1 MDSTVRS
8 LFVVALGGNAVSP
21 PRGGLTFAVER
32 GLIERAIA
40 ELAPLAE
47 DGARLLIVHGNGP
60 QVGRLLAVESVGDDA
75 ALDICVAQ
83 TQGELGYLIAE
94 ALDAR
99 LGADATATI
108 VTRVLIDAED
118 PAFAHPAKPI
128 GPVLDHCP
136 ADAPAMQMPDGS
148 GWRRVVASP
157 RPLAVIELHALRSLL
172 TTHHL
177 VAGGGGGVALS
188 GGCGKRRPCAAVV
201 DKDWVASLL
210 AIELGADQLL
220 YITDVPQ
227 VFDRFGQHDQEPI
240 HTMSVAQ
247 ARARLAGHV
256 FAPGS
261 MEPKVASAVHF
272 VATTGRPAVI
282 ATLGAI
288 AAALLGAR
296 GTTIYP

>member
-1 MDSTVRS
+1 MDSAARS
-8 LFVVALGGNAVSP
+8 LIVVALGGNAVSP

-32 GLIERAIA
+32 DLIERATA

-60 QVGRLLAVESVGDDA
+60 QVGRLLAVESAGDQAD
-75 ALDICVAQ
+75 LDICVAQ

-108 VTRVLIDAED
+108 VTRVLVDADD
-118 PAFAHPAKPI
+118 PAFAHPTKPI

-136 ADAPAMQMPDGS
+136 PDAPAVQMPDGS

-157 RPLAVIELHALRSLL
+157 RPLAVIEQRAIRSLL
-172 TTHHL
+172 TTHHV

-188 GGCGKRRPCAAVV
+188 DARRKRRPCAAVV

-210 AIELGADQLL
+210 AIELRADQLL
-220 YITDVPQ
+220 YVTDVPQ
-227 VFDRFGQHDQEPI
+227 AFDRFGQHDQEPI
-240 HTMSVAQ
+240 HTMSVAEAQ
-247 ARARLAGHV
+247 ARLDECV

-261 MEPKVASAVHF
+261 MQPKVASAVDF
-272 VATTGRPAVI
+272 VAATGRRAII

-288 AAALLGAR
+288 AAALQGTA
-296 GTTIYP
+296 GTTIRP